1 MAGEASSMAK
11 PAAPA
16 STSANKSGPN
26 KSGPD
31 KSGHAKPSH
40 VKPLDLIVS
49 SRDELNLAEFPFSL
63 LTDRTYRDRNSITIE
78 REVTDAATSRTTRQA
93 WTATGNEKN
102 GLPTARDMDVY
113 VALMQIAARDGVDKD
128 RKIYFSRYEL
138 VKMQRRV
145 PCQPTYEQLERSL
158 KRLVGVTI
166 YAEDA
171 FFDAKTRRRTSQAFG
186 ILDNYKLEDCS
197 VREAR
202 AGAKQL
208 ELRFHRSWVMLNAVL
223 HEQLERNGVKNLD
236 TETYFALDYPVS
248 RRLFRFLDR
257 VRAQDAREYS
267 IDLPHLA
274 RLMPLHDTRASRQL
288 RDLAKAHDE
297 LVGVGYLERVD
308 QQKSTSRVNGY
319 GGANGPGAGHGS
331 GEVGAIRLVYTFA
344 TDPKAQLL
352 VARGITPSIART
364 LAERFP
370 DRIER
375 QVQAFDRRLRGKKIQ
390 NPAGFLRSSIEG
402 DWNEPAQIER
412 PKAHSATRAV
422 ARPEMRER
430 KLLAELFQSLSP
442 DVQRELEERARRLAR
457 EELGEGAS
465 EHRLELTIARK
476 REEILR
482 EHQPP
487 H

>member
-1 MAGEASSMAK
+1 MAK
-11 PAAPA
+11 LDATQKPA
-16 STSANKSGPN
+16 
-26 KSGPD
+26 
-31 KSGHAKPSH
+31 
-40 VKPLDLIVS
+40 DLIVS

-78 REVTDAATSRTTRQA
+78 REVTDASTSRTSRQA

-113 VALMQIAARDGVDKD
+113 VALMQIAARDGVDRD

-223 HEQLERNGVKNLD
+223 YEQLQRNGVKNLD
-236 TETYFALDYPVS
+236 TETYFSLDYPVS

-257 VRAQDAREYS
+257 VREQDAREYA

-274 RLMPLHDTRASRQL
+274 RLMPLHDSRASRQL
-288 RDLAKAHDE
+288 RDLAKAHEE
-297 LVGVGYLERVD
+297 LVDVGYLEKVE
-308 QQKSTSRVNGY
+308 QQK
-319 GGANGPGAGHGS
+319 GPSSAGKDKPS
-331 GEVGAIRLVYTFA
+331 IRLVYAFA
-344 TDPKAQLL
+344 ADPKVQLL
-352 VARGITPSIART
+352 TARGITPSIART
-364 LAERFP
+364 LVARFP

-375 QVQAFDRRLRGKKIQ
+375 QVEAFDRVVRAKKIQ

-402 DWNEPAQIER
+402 DWTESKPKKPAGS
-412 PKAHSATRAV
+412 PAVSTDTSAKPP
-422 ARPEMRER
+422 ARPEYRQA
-430 KLLAELFQSLSP
+430 KLLAELYSNLSRES
-442 DVQRELEERARRLAR
+442 QREIDDKARKLAL
-457 EELGEGAS
+457 EELGPDAS
-465 EHRLELTIARK
+465 ERRLELAVARQ

-482 EHQPP
+482 KGLLPGNDGAR
-487 H
+487 